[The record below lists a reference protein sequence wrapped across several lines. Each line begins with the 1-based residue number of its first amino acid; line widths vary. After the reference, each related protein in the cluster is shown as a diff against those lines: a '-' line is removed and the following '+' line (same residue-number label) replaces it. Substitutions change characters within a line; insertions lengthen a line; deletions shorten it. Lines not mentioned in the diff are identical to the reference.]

1 MVNSKQDV
9 YTLLKENKS
18 QLQQFG
24 VIKLGL
30 FGSFIT
36 NNQSK
41 SSDIDLLVEFAK
53 NKKTFRNF
61 INTAYFTE
69 KLLGRSV
76 DLVTPESL
84 SPHIA
89 PHIMREIQYVQIT

>member
-84 SPHIA
+84 SPHIG

>member
-36 NNQSK
+36 NNQSN

-84 SPHIA
+84 SPHIG